1 MTHTQPATASNTP
14 TTLTASRRAQALADR
29 LEQGARELA
38 AFAAGLT
45 DAQWQTRVP
54 HDGRTVGITVHHVA
68 NMYPLEVQLAQ
79 QLAAGNPIAGV
90 SWDDVHVINA
100 SHAAE
105 NENVTLQ
112 QALEL
117 LRTNS
122 TAAAAAIRSLTDAEL
137 DQAATISL
145 YGDAPLTCQFFIEDH
160 AMRHS
165 FHHLARM
172 RRAVEL

>member
-1 MTHTQPATASNTP
+1 MTHTQAAPGYATP
-14 TTLTASRRAQALADR
+14 TSVGNQRARALAER
-29 LEQGARELA
+29 LEAGARELA
-38 AFAAGLT
+38 TFASMLT
-45 DAQWQTRVP
+45 EAQWQTRVP

-79 QLAAGNPIAGV
+79 QLAAGNPIAGE
-90 SWDDVHVINA
+90 SWDDVHAINA
-100 SHAAE
+100 KHAAE
-105 NENVTLQ
+105 NGNVTQ
-112 QALEL
+112 QAALDL

-122 TAAAAAIRSLTDAEL
+122 TAAATAIRSLSDAEL
-137 DQAATISL
+137 DQAASISL